1 MVRKEDKGNMGNF
14 LEWMLESSLLIL
26 LIFGIRKIFM
36 GKIRYTAI
44 YALWFVV
51 LVRFLVPVNFIA
63 TPFSVGNLV
72 SDKMSTQDT
81 EPESIISVE
90 QTKSSALPKSE
101 PELQNVVSEEKV
113 TFNHQ
118 TESAQS
124 DVSDVQKP
132 VSGWMN
138 HLNLLWFI
146 VSCTLFCLFA
156 FSNMSL
162 LRKMKKSRVLY
173 GKRENVPIYFVSGIQ
188 NPCLYGLF
196 RPAIYLP
203 KALAEENKEELG
215 QMITHEYVHY
225 SHGDHIWAMFRILL
239 VCVYWFHPFL
249 WLAVFCSKKDAELAC
264 DESVI
269 SRLGERKRF
278 SYGEM
283 LVRMAAETRFGEF
296 RYSLMP
302 MSRQG
307 KEMEKRIRAIGNR
320 KKYPKWLA
328 VPLVIV
334 VAVTVGITCSAGI
347 GPSAK
352 EQKGGGYDTQKFQTE
367 SESMIFGMSKIVG
380 AETCEKAFQ
389 RYIEVFTEA
398 VNTGDG
404 SKLSQVLDRDSEVYQ
419 QQYALVKNYYKRGIR
434 ERVMSCSVT
443 SMKNVT
449 PEMVEMDSNETIKVA
464 YATAPEKLIRQNYRY
479 TCEKINNSWIITKME
494 EIE

>member
-1 MVRKEDKGNMGNF
+1 MGNF

-36 GKIRYTAI
+36 GKIRYTVI
-44 YALWFVV
+44 YALWLVV
-51 LVRFLVPVNFIA
+51 LVRFLVPVNFFA
-63 TPFSVGNLV
+63 TPFSVSNLV
-72 SDKMSTQDT
+72 SDKMTVWSGEAHMMSQGTK
-81 EPESIISVE
+81 PESVISGE
-90 QTKSSALPKSE
+90 ETKTSALPKSE
-101 PELQNVVSEEKV
+101 QELQNVVSQDKV
-113 TFNHQ
+113 TFDQ
-118 TESAQS
+118 QVKSVQS
-124 DVSDVQKP
+124 DITHEQKP
-132 VSGWMN
+132 ISGWMN
-138 HLNLLWFI
+138 HLALLWVI
-146 VSCTLFCLFA
+146 VSGILFCMFVL
-156 FSNMSL
+156 SNMRL
-162 LRKMKKSRVLY
+162 MRKMKKSRILY

-203 KALAEENKEELG
+203 KALARADKEEVG

-239 VCVYWFHPFL
+239 VSVYWFHPFL

-320 KKYPKWLA
+320 KKYPKWLT

-334 VAVTVGITCSAGI
+334 VAVSVGVTCSSGI
-347 GPSAK
+347 GPSAR
-352 EQKGGGYDTQKFQTE
+352 EQKENHSGQEFQTM
-367 SESMIFGMSKIVG
+367 SESMLLGVSQMVG
-380 AETCEKAFQ
+380 ADTCEKAFQ

-398 VNTGDG
+398 VNTGNA
-404 SKLSQVLDRDSEVYQ
+404 SKLSQVLNRNSEVYQ
-419 QQYALVKNYYKRGIR
+419 QQCALVKNYYKRGIR
-434 ERVMSCSVT
+434 EKIMSCSVT
-443 SMKNVT
+443 SMNNVT
-449 PEMVEMDSNETIKVA
+449 QELVEMDSNESIKVI
-464 YATAPEKLIRQNYRY
+464 YATAPEKVIRQNYRY

>member
-113 TFNHQ
+113 TFNHR

-196 RPAIYLP
+196 RPAVYLP

-352 EQKGGGYDTQKFQTE
+352 EQKGGGYDTQKFQAE